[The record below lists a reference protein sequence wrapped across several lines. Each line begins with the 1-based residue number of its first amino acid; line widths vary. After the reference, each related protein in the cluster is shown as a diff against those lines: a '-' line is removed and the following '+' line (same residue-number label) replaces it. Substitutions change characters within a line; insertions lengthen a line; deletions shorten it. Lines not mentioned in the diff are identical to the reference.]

1 MNSIS
6 FNTFECQMYVSM
18 RDVISLSLPAEPGPT
33 KVVKLEPLSHDKLID
48 PSFRRLLAAFESLP
62 QSLQTVQV

>member
-1 MNSIS
+1 MNTIS
-6 FNTFECQMYVSM
+6 FNSFECQMYVSA
-18 RDVISLSLPAEPGPT
+18 RDAIYFRLPAEPGP
-33 KVVKLEPLSHDKLID
+33 KRVVKLEPLSHDKLID